1 MVKMR
6 KIGEMVYWRKEE
18 DSEWLKVVESAC
30 IAVEKGVSEGMFCC
44 AP

>member
-6 KIGEMVYWRKEE
+6 KIGETVYWRKEE
-18 DSEWLKVVESAC
+18 DSEWPKVVESVC
-30 IAVEKGVSEGMFCC
+30 IAVEKCVSKGVFCC